1 MAKGVGSILP
11 LEKGCLK
18 MSNWE
23 VKKYQNYID
32 GVWQNALSGES
43 KELRCP
49 GSGEVV
55 SVIPSS
61 GLADVNAAVAS
72 AKRAFYEEDWAY
84 NPRQRAAAMFAWAAA
99 MRANLEELATR
110 LSLETG
116 KPIGEARFELNG
128 SIGYLEYYAAATRT
142 LYGGT
147 TAVDKNTLSV
157 LAREPVGV
165 IGVITPWNYPITL
178 LMRDMAPALAA
189 GNTIVLKAAEQ
200 TTGCTLAVVEMLQ
213 GNALFPRGVMNA
225 VSGLGRIVGN
235 AIVEHKDVDMI
246 SFTGGVD
253 TGKDIMVKAAP
264 TMKKL
269 SLELGG
275 KSPNVIFADAD
286 LDKALPYAI
295 KAIFT
300 NAGQLCTVG
309 SRLVVEKSIAESF
322 VQRLKTEAEK
332 IKVGYA
338 FDEGT
343 TMGAITTEG
352 QMNKVLGFIEE
363 GKKCAKLIT
372 GGHRLTENGLDK
384 GFYVAPTIFFEP
396 PMDSSIVQEEIFGP
410 VLVVQT
416 FETEDEAVAIA
427 NGTLFGLASSVWT
440 QDVDRAMRV
449 SRRIRAG
456 SVWINCYNR
465 LFPECETGGFKESGV
480 DRAGGVEGLMK
491 YTEVKH
497 ICLDFV
503 PKG

>member
-1 MAKGVGSILP
+1 MTK
-11 LEKGCLK
+11 
-18 MSNWE
+18 WE
-23 VKKYQNYID
+23 VKRYQNLID
-32 GVWQNALSGES
+32 GTWQDSKTGKT
-43 KELRCP
+43 KELICP
-49 GSGEVV
+49 GNGEVV

-61 GLADVNAAVAS
+61 DLDDVNAAVAS

-84 NPRQRAAAMFAWAAA
+84 NPRLRTQAMFAWASD

-116 KPIGEARFELNG
+116 KPLAEARFEING
-128 SIGYLEYYAAATRT
+128 AIGYLEFYAASART
-142 LYGGT
+142 LYGSST
-147 TAVDKNTLSV
+147 VVDKNTLSV
-157 LAREPVGV
+157 LARDPAGV

-200 TTGCTLAVVEMLQ
+200 TTGCTLAVVDPLK
-213 GNALFPRGVMNA
+213 NNKLFPRGVMNA
-225 VSGLGRIVGN
+225 VSGLGRIIGN
-235 AIVEHKDVDMI
+235 AIVEHPDVDMI

-309 SRLVVEKSIAESF
+309 SRLVIEKSIADEF
-322 VQRLKTEAEK
+322 VARLKTEVEK
-332 IKVGYA
+332 IKVG
-338 FDEGT
+338 FCLDEGT
-343 TMGAITTEG
+343 MMGAVTTEG
-352 QMNKVLGFIEE
+352 QMNKVLGFIED
-363 GKKCAKLIT
+363 GKKCSTLVT
-372 GGHRLTENGLDK
+372 GGYRVTENGLDK
-384 GFYVAPTIFFEP
+384 GFYVAPTIFMNP
-396 PMDSSIVQEEIFGP
+396 PMDSSVVQEEIFGP

-416 FETEDEAVAIA
+416 FETEEEAVAIA

-440 QDVDRAMRV
+440 QDVDRAMRM
-449 SRRIRAG
+449 SRKIRAG
-456 SVWINCYNR
+456 SCWINCYNR
-465 LFPECETGGFKESGV
+465 LFPECETGGFKESGI
-480 DRAGGVEGLMK
+480 DRAGGMEGIMK

-497 ICLDFV
+497 ICMDFV
-503 PKG
+503 PKNI